1 MAALK
6 VDTAELHA
14 VATSLRSAAQT
25 LAHLGAKPLAH
36 PALATDETSTSAA
49 ARLSEH
55 GSVVASRAT
64 DAAAVL
70 NSAADAIIQAAQ
82 SYTAMDTANATL
94 VSLQGNPTPAT
105 ASPTPAIT
113 ADRTAAHVPIAPQ
126 TSRPAE
132 TTAAIMEAGQAS
144 AGAPFLSGC
153 TALGEAFD
161 EGARSARNAAGTVSQ
176 HLHGAAGP
184 TISTALNR
192 YADWSDSMTQYT
204 HLLGQMADDHKD
216 RFAQAQHSTP
226 STTDFAD
233 RHRELQNAISVYNSR
248 PTTGAAQAVSKA
260 HSNVDA
266 LTHRTHVAA
275 TTYRTGEEPATP
287 PGPPP
292 VVPIVEP
299 DGGQGRYAAGERAG
313 RICTADPGRRK
324 PRQPPASDDDGDDV
338 IADGTAD
345 GTDDLGDGLDP
356 AAAGSPAGASGM
368 AGGAGVAAVDDDRPA
383 WWHGWAWRPRSPRS
397 WVKKLNSSRSKP
409 PRRSPGWRRV

>member
-6 VDTAELHA
+6 VDTAGLHA
-14 VATSLRSAAQT
+14 VAAGLRSAAQT

-161 EGARSARNAAGTVSQ
+161 EGARSARNAAGAVSQ

-260 HSNVDA
+260 HSNLDA

-275 TTYRTGEEPATP
+275 TTYRTGEEPETP

-299 DGGQGRYAAGERAG
+299 DGGQGD
-313 RICTADPGRRK
+313 T
-324 PRQPPASDDDGDDV
+324 PPASGQ
-338 IADGTAD
+338 DGTEPQAQP
-345 GTDDLGDGLDP
+345 TKTK
-356 AAAGSPAGASGM
+356 AA
-368 AGGAGVAAVDDDRPA
+368 R
-383 WWHGWAWRPRSPRS
+383 
-397 WVKKLNSSRSKP
+397 WVR
-409 PRRSPGWRRV
+409 